1 MDDMQK
7 AIEAAIAA
15 GYRHIDTAVY
25 YNTEKRVG
33 LGVKNKIK
41 DGTIK
46 REDVFIT
53 TKVPKLKY

>member
-1 MDDMQK
+1 MQK

-33 LGVKNKIK
+33 LGVRNKIE
-41 DGTIK
+41 DGTIT
-46 REDVFIT
+46 REDMFIT
-53 TKVPKLKY
+53 TKVGS